1 MTTAKRQKF
10 LDKQKKKLENQKTAE
25 ERKREVDKIKEM
37 FQDLGLSTE
46 IEGVNKF
53 YTMMDNFVES
63 GDGTQ
68 GTIPLPGL
76 GREICYLL
84 TNSRKHEVGA
94 MLKYNK
100 ELK

>member
-1 MTTAKRQKF
+1 MTTAKRQRF

-25 ERKREVDKIKEM
+25 ERKREVDTVKEK
-37 FQDLGLSTE
+37 FQELGLSTE

-53 YTMMDNFVES
+53 YKMMDEFTET
-63 GDGTQ
+63 GDGSQ
-68 GTIPLPGL
+68 GTIPLFGL
-76 GREICYLL
+76 RREICYLL
-84 TNSRKHEVGA
+84 TNSKKHEVGA